1 MKRINGK
8 CLLCGVVFCSAAL
21 LTIIPACA
29 QQAGPPASVVFHS
42 IRDGNASQQ
51 IYIMNPDGTKQR
63 RVTSEGFSDVDPDIA
78 PNGRGIVFTSNETA
92 AGDHDIFLLDSRG
105 VSDLTNNPADDEW
118 ARFSPDSR
126 EIVFGSNRDS
136 GVYEIFVLNLRTGAT
151 RQLTA
156 APGLS
161 RYASWS
167 PDGKKIVFRHGNDIA
182 VANVDGSG
190 TPVPLTSETAPHFA
204 QMPVFSPDGRHIAF
218 MSTREGYCSVFRMD
232 SDGSN
237 QTNLT
242 PIDANGN
249 PATWCSRAPAWSADG
264 QEIYFMSSRT
274 GQNQIYVM
282 NADGSDV
289 RQLTSDGTSGSPR
302 ARAVYQADTTDE

>member
-1 MKRINGK
+1 MRNTSAKS
-8 CLLCGVVFCSAAL
+8 LLCGVVFCSAAL

-29 QQAGPPASVVFHS
+29 QQAGPPASVVFNS

-63 RVTSEGFSDVDPDIA
+63 RVTRDGFSDVDPDIA
-78 PNGRGIVFTSNETA
+78 PNGRGIVFTSNGTA

-105 VSDLTNNPADDEW
+105 VRDLTNNPADDEW
-118 ARFSPDSR
+118 ARFSPNGR

-136 GVYEIFVLNLRTGAT
+136 GVYEIFLLNLRTGAT

-156 APGLS
+156 APVLS

-167 PDGKKIVFRHGNDIA
+167 PDGRKLVFRQGIDIT
-182 VANVDGSG
+182 VANADGSG
-190 TPVPLTSETAPHFA
+190 TPVTLTHETAPHFA
-204 QMPVFSPDGRHIAF
+204 QMPVFSPDGRYIAF

-232 SDGSN
+232 SDGKN

-249 PATWCSRAPAWSADG
+249 AATWCSRAPAWSADG
-264 QEIYFMSSRT
+264 REIYFMSSRT
-274 GQNQIYVM
+274 GRNQVYVM
-282 NADGSDV
+282 DADGSDV
-289 RQLTSDGTSGSPR
+289 LQLTSDGTSGSPR
-302 ARAVYQADTTDE
+302 ARAAYEDDTSDE